1 MSYLY
6 GLDHSNKDFTKQ
18 KSFGKNVFTN
28 AFPLA
33 LTQYMAMERSLSVVE
48 IRSRM
53 HPNGYPE
60 TGHIHTSWKEIINVD
75 PADAYFCFETA
86 FDPYRQYTTAENPNP
101 SDVVVMDKNT
111 YEPLRPLE
119 IKLVVV
125 PNSST
130 AKRPRIEQACEVVSR
145 PPTVE
150 QIAFSI
156 AHGFT
161 STRRYNI
168 QTLIQRHLG
177 LPNEYV
183 WHDKSFMI
191 NQLPNIIRATEAIIE
206 EGIGLQKPLIML
218 AIWRS
223 QGQNPLLDE
232 KNAFDSFVWTDS
244 AFLQLYV
251 TAVRKTY
258 LDASGELRSRND
270 GQVTRAARALIWFIR
285 ALWDYSTQYT
295 LDFPRVQGDASYGRQ
310 SDKAASFTNDAR
322 DFMMSDEYLYPR
334 VASSEINKI
343 LKPEGRGF
351 LLPERRLDASLSLR
365 FTLESARGQ

>member
-6 GLDHSNKDFTKQ
+6 GLEYSNKNFKDK

-33 LTQYMAMERSLSVVE
+33 LTQYMAKERSLDIVE
-48 IRSRM
+48 IRSTM
-53 HPNGYPE
+53 HSNGYPA
-60 TGHIHTSWKEIINVD
+60 THQVHTPWKDIINID
-75 PADAYFCFETA
+75 PGNAYFCFETA

-130 AKRPRIEQACEVVSR
+130 AHRPRIEQACELVSR
-145 PPTVE
+145 PATVE

-161 STRRYNI
+161 STRRYDI
-168 QTLIQRHLG
+168 QRAIQRHLG
-177 LPNEYV
+177 LPNEYA
-183 WHDKSFMI
+183 WHDKSFMVGK
-191 NQLPNIIRATEAIIE
+191 LPNIVRAVDAIIE
-206 EGIGLQKPLIML
+206 EGLALQKPLVML

-223 QGQNPLLDE
+223 QGQNYLLDE
-232 KNAFDSFVWTDS
+232 KNAFDSFIWTDS
-244 AFLQLYV
+244 AFLQLYL
-251 TAVRKTY
+251 TAVRKSY
-258 LDASGELRSRND
+258 LDSSGELAEKHKK
-270 GQVTRAARALIWFIR
+270 VITRAARALIWFIR
-285 ALWDYSTQYT
+285 SMWDYSTQYT
-295 LDFPRVQGDASYGRQ
+295 LDFPRVQNDESYGRQ

-334 VASSEINKI
+334 VTSAEIDEI
-343 LKPEGRGF
+343 LRPEGRGF
-351 LLPERRLDASLSLR
+351 LLPERRLDASLALR
-365 FTLESARGQ
+365 FTLENARNP